1 MIKKF
6 KNISTF
12 KKLSII
18 TFFAIILVFLFS
30 YISQFV
36 LFRVWATKYEKD
48 NILKEYDSVKEIL
61 NSNIS
66 KDRYDDIFKS
76 MDLEVIIYKD
86 GKISYKNKDVDKDI
100 SLDNIEKKKIG
111 YDYEINEDEDI
122 YLNAP
127 INIEGSNNYIYIF
140 TESDIFKNFIENTT
154 PSLIV
159 TIILVLIFSI
169 LLGTY
174 VSKVFLDK
182 LKKLRETIIN
192 IKEKGVSER
201 VLITNPK
208 DEFDKVNI
216 LFNSM
221 MDEVEESLNSQK
233 RFVQDASHELKTPL
247 TILKG
252 HLKMLNRWGKEDKEV
267 LDKSLN
273 ISLEEVERLEKLVN
287 DLLVLG
293 RVQNNIIDLN
303 NIEETN
309 LLEVVTGVVED
320 FKIINKDISFEV
332 SISNDINIKIL
343 KEHLKQ
349 LMIIFIDNAIKYSD
363 KDLKFIKINGFK
375 KNNNI
380 NITIEDNG
388 IGILKEDLN
397 KITDRFYR
405 ADKSRKYNNS
415 FGIGLAVS
423 KELINLYKGELKISS
438 EAGVGTRISI
448 IF

>member
-18 TFFAIILVFLFS
+18 SFFAIILVFLFS

-48 NILKEYDSVKEIL
+48 NILKEYNSVKEIL

-86 GKISYKNKDVDKDI
+86 GKILYKNKDLDKDI
-100 SLDNIEKKKIG
+100 SLENIEKKKIG

-159 TIILVLIFSI
+159 TVILVLIFSI

-182 LKKLRETIIN
+182 LKNLRETIKN
-192 IKEKGVSER
+192 IKEKGVGER

-221 MDEVEESLNSQK
+221 MDEVEESINSQK

-293 RVQNNIIDLN
+293 RVQNGKIDLN

-309 LLEVVTGVVED
+309 LLEVVNNVLYD
-320 FKIINKDISFEV
+320 FKLINKDVSFEV
-332 SISNDINIKIL
+332 TISKDLNIKIL

-363 KDLKFIKINGFK
+363 KDLKIIKINGY
-375 KNNNI
+375 KNDRI

-388 IGILKEDLN
+388 IGILKEDLD

-415 FGIGLAVS
+415 FGIGLSVS
-423 KELINLYKGELKISS
+423 KELIKLYKGELKISS
-438 EAGVGTRISI
+438 EVGVGTKISI

>member
-36 LFRVWATKYEKD
+36 LFRVWATEYEKD
-48 NILKEYDSVKEIL
+48 NILKEYNSVKEIL

-76 MDLEVIIYKD
+76 MDLEIIIYKD
-86 GKISYKNKDVDKDI
+86 GKILYKNKDLDKDI
-100 SLDNIEKKKIG
+100 SLENIEKKKIG

-159 TIILVLIFSI
+159 TVVLVLIFSI

-182 LKKLRETIIN
+182 LKKLRETIKN

-293 RVQNNIIDLN
+293 RVQNGKIELN

-309 LLEVVTGVVED
+309 LLEVVTSVVED
-320 FKIINKDISFEV
+320 FKIINKDVSFEV
-332 SISNDINIKIL
+332 SISKDLNIKIL

-363 KDLKFIKINGFK
+363 KDLKIIKINGFK
-375 KNNNI
+375 DDRVNI
-380 NITIEDNG
+380 IIEDNG
-388 IGILKEDLN
+388 IGILKEDLD

-415 FGIGLAVS
+415 FGIGLSVS
-423 KELINLYKGELKISS
+423 KELIKLYEGELEISS
-438 EAGVGTRISI
+438 EVGVGTKISI

>member
-18 TFFAIILVFLFS
+18 SFFAIILVFLFS

-48 NILKEYDSVKEIL
+48 NILKEYNSVKEIL

-86 GKISYKNKDVDKDI
+86 GKILYKNKDLDKDI
-100 SLDNIEKKKIG
+100 SLENIEKKKIG

-127 INIEGSNNYIYIF
+127 INIEGTNNYIYIF

-159 TIILVLIFSI
+159 TVILVLIFSI

-182 LKKLRETIIN
+182 LKNLRETIKN
-192 IKEKGVSER
+192 IKEKGVGER

-221 MDEVEESLNSQK
+221 MDEVEESINSQK

-293 RVQNNIIDLN
+293 RVQNGKIDLN

-309 LLEVVTGVVED
+309 LLEVVNNVLYD
-320 FKIINKDISFEV
+320 FKLINKDVSFEV
-332 SISNDINIKIL
+332 TISKDLNIKIL

-363 KDLKFIKINGFK
+363 KDLKIIKINGFK
-375 KNNNI
+375 NDRI

-388 IGILKEDLN
+388 IGILKEDLD

-415 FGIGLAVS
+415 FGIGLSVS
-423 KELINLYKGELKISS
+423 KELIKLYKGELKISS
-438 EAGVGTRISI
+438 EVGVGTKISI

>member
-18 TFFAIILVFLFS
+18 SFFAIILVFLFS

-48 NILKEYDSVKEIL
+48 NILKEYNSVKEIL

-86 GKISYKNKDVDKDI
+86 GKILYKNKDLDKDI

-159 TIILVLIFSI
+159 TVILVLIFSI

-182 LKKLRETIIN
+182 LKNLRETIKN
-192 IKEKGVSER
+192 IKEKGVGER

-221 MDEVEESLNSQK
+221 MDEVEESINSQK

-293 RVQNNIIDLN
+293 RVQNGKIDLN

-309 LLEVVTGVVED
+309 LLEVVNNVLYD
-320 FKIINKDISFEV
+320 FKLINNDVSFEV
-332 SISNDINIKIL
+332 IISKDLNIKIL

-363 KDLKFIKINGFK
+363 RDLKIIKINGFK
-375 KNNNI
+375 NDRI

-388 IGILKEDLN
+388 IGILKEDLD

-415 FGIGLAVS
+415 FGIGLSVS
-423 KELINLYKGELKISS
+423 KELIKLYKGELKISS
-438 EAGVGTRISI
+438 EVGVGTKISI

>member
-18 TFFAIILVFLFS
+18 SFFAIILVFLFS

-48 NILKEYDSVKEIL
+48 NILKEYNSVKEIL

-86 GKISYKNKDVDKDI
+86 GKILYKNKDLDKDI

-159 TIILVLIFSI
+159 TVILVLIFSI

-182 LKKLRETIIN
+182 LKNLRETIKN
-192 IKEKGVSER
+192 IKEKGVGER

-221 MDEVEESLNSQK
+221 MDEVEESINSQK

-293 RVQNNIIDLN
+293 RVQNGKIDLN

-309 LLEVVTGVVED
+309 LLEVVNNVLYD
-320 FKIINKDISFEV
+320 FKLINKDVSFEV
-332 SISNDINIKIL
+332 TISKDLNIKIL

-363 KDLKFIKINGFK
+363 KDLKIIKINGFK
-375 KNNNI
+375 NDRI

-388 IGILKEDLN
+388 IGILKEDLD

-415 FGIGLAVS
+415 FGIGLSVS
-423 KELINLYKGELKISS
+423 KELIKLYKGELKISS
-438 EAGVGTRISI
+438 EVGVGTKISI

>member
-18 TFFAIILVFLFS
+18 SFFAIILVFLFS

-48 NILKEYDSVKEIL
+48 NILKEYNSVKEIL

-86 GKISYKNKDVDKDI
+86 GKILYKNKDLDKDI
-100 SLDNIEKKKIG
+100 SLENIEKKKIG

-159 TIILVLIFSI
+159 TVILVLIFSI

-182 LKKLRETIIN
+182 LKNLRETIKN
-192 IKEKGVSER
+192 IKEKGVGER

-221 MDEVEESLNSQK
+221 MDEVEESINSQK

-293 RVQNNIIDLN
+293 RVQNGKIDLN

-309 LLEVVTGVVED
+309 LLEVVNNVLYD
-320 FKIINKDISFEV
+320 FKLINKDVSFEV
-332 SISNDINIKIL
+332 TISKDLNIKIL

-363 KDLKFIKINGFK
+363 KDLKIIKINGFK
-375 KNNNI
+375 NDRI

-388 IGILKEDLN
+388 IGILKEDLD

-415 FGIGLAVS
+415 FGIGLSVS
-423 KELINLYKGELKISS
+423 KELIKLYKGELKISS
-438 EAGVGTRISI
+438 EVGVGTKISI

>member
-6 KNISTF
+6 TNISTF

-18 TFFAIILVFLFS
+18 SFFAIILVFLFS

-48 NILKEYDSVKEIL
+48 NILKEYNSVKEIL

-86 GKISYKNKDVDKDI
+86 GKILYKNKDLDKDI

-159 TIILVLIFSI
+159 TVILVLIFSI

-182 LKKLRETIIN
+182 LKNLRETIKN
-192 IKEKGVSER
+192 IKEKGVGER

-221 MDEVEESLNSQK
+221 MDEVEESINSQK

-293 RVQNNIIDLN
+293 RVQNGKIDLN

-309 LLEVVTGVVED
+309 LLEVVNNVLYD
-320 FKIINKDISFEV
+320 FKLINKDVSFEV
-332 SISNDINIKIL
+332 SISKDLNIKIL

-363 KDLKFIKINGFK
+363 KDLKIIKINGY
-375 KNNNI
+375 KNDRI

-388 IGILKEDLN
+388 IGILKEDLD

-415 FGIGLAVS
+415 FGIGLSVS
-423 KELINLYKGELKISS
+423 KELIKLYKGELKISS
-438 EAGVGTRISI
+438 EVGVGTKISI